1 MEHKAVTVTDMDIV
15 TQHTEQ
21 TELSISSSAH
31 QICANRM
38 LQEEEFE
45 MDDKNQQVNG
55 EGENESSP
63 FFEVSLGQHESVFEK
78 NKNNFHDELSDVK
91 DPELIENVLPVFDEI
106 IDKGHLNNNDNMFG
120 TVDPTDTF
128 CDLSDVL
135 DVDQSSESCSKP
147 VRDSRDKMLPYF
159 DQINSDSEI
168 INPNHNTEFDSD
180 SIIEEPL
187 YLDENVKVLE
197 EECKRSNKIECD
209 EMITTNVTDCSS
221 VDNDCDSDLNLI
233 KDDTKSESTFH
244 INKTKHKD
252 LKWENEMT
260 ESPVSDHPVHQN
272 CDFEETESEYQ
283 SMPVIN
289 VDEPCN
295 EVENESAC
303 MYLESKC
310 ASNDVL
316 HLEKEGKTERW
327 TYEKEVAESV
337 ITSDVT
343 DVKAEL
349 VNFNQH
355 VENLDGDMLVK
366 ESGTEVFSLRTDNLD
381 NEGLA
386 NGTCM
391 NDPFNQRNTQDIS
404 ETDNVEEDDN
414 EYLTEK
420 ESCFVVLGTLL
431 VIMCIELYSSSN
443 KSVRATETDLL
454 DSSDDLGLNLLF
466 RDETGKLA

>member
-1 MEHKAVTVTDMDIV
+1 
-15 TQHTEQ
+15 
-21 TELSISSSAH
+21 
-31 QICANRM
+31 M
-38 LQEEEFE
+38 LQEEEFQLV
-45 MDDKNQQVNG
+45 DKDQHVNG
-55 EGENESSP
+55 EGENVSSP
-63 FFEVSLGQHESVFEK
+63 FFEVRLRQHESVFEK
-78 NKNNFHDELSDVK
+78 NNSDFHDELSEFK
-91 DPELIENVLPVFDEI
+91 DPELIENIHALPVFDEI
-106 IDKGHLNNNDNMFG
+106 IDNDRIPKEHLIKPDNIFG
-120 TVDPTDTF
+120 IVDPTDTF

-135 DVDQSSESCSKP
+135 DV
-147 VRDSRDKMLPYF
+147 VDSDPCCRPLKDGMDNMLPHF
-159 DQINSDSEI
+159 DKINTDSEMI
-168 INPNHNTEFDSD
+168 HPSHDTEFDSD

-197 EECKRSNKIECD
+197 EECNLMKSSNKIVCD
-209 EMITTNVTDCSS
+209 EMITTINMTDCNL
-221 VDNDCDSDLNLI
+221 VHNDCDLDLNFI
-233 KDDTKSESTFH
+233 KDDSESECTVH
-244 INKTKHKD
+244 TNKTTHKD

-260 ESPVSDHPVHQN
+260 ESIVSDHPVHQN
-272 CDFEETESEYQ
+272 CDYEETESEYQ
-283 SMPVIN
+283 CMPVIN

-303 MYLESKC
+303 LSIESKC
-310 ASNDVL
+310 DNNDVL
-316 HLEKEGKTERW
+316 HLEKEGKTVRW
-327 TYEKEVAESV
+327 TYEKDVTDSV

-343 DVKAEL
+343 DVEAEF

-355 VENLDGDMLVK
+355 VENLDDDMLVK
-366 ESGTEVFSLRTDNLD
+366 ESGTEVCSPRTDNLD